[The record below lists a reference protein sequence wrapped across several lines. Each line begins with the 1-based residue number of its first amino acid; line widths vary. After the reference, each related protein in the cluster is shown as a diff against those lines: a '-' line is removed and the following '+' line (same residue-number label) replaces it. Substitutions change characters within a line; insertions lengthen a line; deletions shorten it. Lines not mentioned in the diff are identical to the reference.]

1 MSTQLVRAQP
11 KNYLAEKKSAF
22 GHLRPKGIVFY
33 TAYSAVMWG
42 ERSLNCYVAMLKAED
57 ALHAEQDLLDERRT
71 NHVIANAVPGAAPTA
86 ADPAQD
92 WGALIAES
100 QGAIASQ
107 EKLRKAAEAKYNT
120 AYASLTLD
128 AFAILFCKAVS
139 CTSCR
144 RALEDGVLRLGYS
157 DRALSKLVKD
167 VPKSAVRKLARNG
180 SRLQTSAAIFRTA
193 LRGEALGCLSVAIVE
208 QLHFS
213 IVFARKKGASAE
225 VEKQGGAL
233 TAYVKF
239 TLRNTLRAAIAVAMS
254 AAGAAAGSAA
264 LPGYGTSGG
273 QLALSFVVDA
283 VLNTVCK
290 QIGL

>member
-1 MSTQLVRAQP
+1 MLARAQP

-33 TAYSAVMWG
+33 TAYSTVMWG

-71 NHVIANAVPGAAPTA
+71 NHVIANAVPGAAVA

-100 QGAIASQ
+100 QDAIASQ
-107 EKLRKAAEAKYNT
+107 EKLRKAAEAKYDT
-120 AYASLTLD
+120 AYAALTLD

-144 RALEDGVLRLGYS
+144 RALEDSVLRLGYS

-167 VPKSAVRKLARNG
+167 VPKSAVRKLARTG

-193 LRGEALGCLSVAIVE
+193 LRGEALGCISVAIVE

-225 VEKQGGAL
+225 VEKQGGAVA
-233 TAYVKF
+233 AYAKF

-254 AAGAAAGSAA
+254 AVGASAGSAA

-273 QLALSFVVDA
+273 QLALRFVVDA
-283 VLNTVCK
+283 VLNTMCK